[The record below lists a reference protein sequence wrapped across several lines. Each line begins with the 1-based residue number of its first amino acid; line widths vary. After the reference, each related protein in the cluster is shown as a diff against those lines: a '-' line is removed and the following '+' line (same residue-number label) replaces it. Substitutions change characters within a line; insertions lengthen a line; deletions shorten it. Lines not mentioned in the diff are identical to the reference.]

1 MFKFLLT
8 IFISLLLLGC
18 STIEEIP
25 IIDKVTQPDYVSS
38 KKAKKLEIP
47 PDLDDINSSN
57 KYAINGEPTS
67 LKQFQNKDK
76 EQNLVNLIVNEK
88 EKIKVVKSGAMRWL
102 VIPAGQREV
111 WPVVESFW
119 EDMGFDVASS
129 KRTGI
134 IETKWISES
143 DLRKDDSALG
153 QFDAWLDALANTSTR
168 RKFRTRIEEGVVEGT
183 TEIYLSQRSLLNGLD
198 EHKSRK
204 EKHFEG
210 GMNPDTIYQIQE
222 YKSSNDDDKEVMV
235 SNFKE
240 DDLEIQYELLRRLM
254 VRLGSSDLTA
264 RESLDKAVEIKN
276 AELINQDDYK
286 YIKLNDNYSRA
297 WRRLSLAIDMVGF
310 LVEDKNRSDGIF
322 YIKYSNLEIDE
333 DGKKP
338 KKKKGLIS
346 KLAFWQ
352 DEDIS
357 KEEDPD
363 GQEMYRKELEGEGQ
377 DDAISEKSDKKWS
390 EKTWEEKFP
399 FFANWGDDDEENV
412 PEGEKRFRVRIVE
425 MDNGSKVY
433 IDYPNESLNKTKTA
447 QSIINILYDYLK
459 T

>member
-1 MFKFLLT
+1 MYNFILA
-8 IFISLLLLGC
+8 IFISIFLIGC
-18 STIEEIP
+18 SSIEEIP
-25 IIDKVTQPDYVSS
+25 IVDKVTQPDYVSS

-47 PDLDDINSSN
+47 PDLDDVNSSN
-57 KYAINGEPTS
+57 KYSINGQPTS
-67 LKQFQNKDK
+67 LKQYQNKDNEK
-76 EQNLVNLIVNEK
+76 NLVNLIDEK
-88 EKIKVVKSGAMRWL
+88 KMKIKVVKSGAMRWL
-102 VIPAGQREV
+102 VVPAGQKEV
-111 WPVVESFW
+111 WPVVENFW
-119 EDMGFDVASS
+119 EDMGFDVSSS

-134 IETKWISES
+134 IETRWIAEG
-143 DLRKDDSALG
+143 DLREDQDALG
-153 QFDAWLDALANTSTR
+153 KFDAWLDALANTGTR
-168 RKFRTRIEEGVVEGT
+168 RKFRTRIEEGVEDGT
-183 TEIYLSQRSLLNGLD
+183 TEIYLSQRSILNGLS
-198 EHKSRK
+198 EHKERK
-204 EKHFEG
+204 KNHFKG
-210 GMNPDTIYQIQE
+210 SISQE
-222 YKSSNDDDKEVMV
+222 YIYKLPEYISDDDEQEEVMV

-254 VRLGSSDLTA
+254 VKLGTSDLSA
-264 RESLDKAVEIKN
+264 KKSLDTAVEIKN
-276 AELINQDDYK
+276 AELINQEDYR

-333 DGKKP
+333 GENSP

-352 DEDIS
+352 DDEIDI
-357 KEEDPD
+357 EEDPE
-363 GQEMYRKELEGEGQ
+363 GQEMYRKEIEGEDQ
-377 DDAISEKSDKKWS
+377 DEASLDKSDKKWS
-390 EKTWEEKFP
+390 EKFSFWG
-399 FFANWGDDDEENV
+399 GDDEDDV

-425 MDNGSKVY
+425 IDDGAKVY